1 MNFLELPPSKQ
12 WAALK
17 YRGEKFAEV
26 WFKPEGEPFSLVFR
40 IPPTSFQTPGIGP
53 ALTTENLLKAVGI
66 ATDEVESCRHEG
78 VSPSGMSGA
87 NLELKAPLS
96 PPPPD
101 VPFLILY
108 VNLTPPPQAAAPK
121 ESGESQT
128 LLEKWQALEAR
139 WKYIV
144 GLEVVIDTL
153 RLNMEGLRTEMEAA
167 SKKTLNTE
175 EKLHALN
182 SDVALWNKA
191 KSRVI
196 YALPKVREF
205 IHRAT
210 WALGTPERKL
220 LEELFKNAVPS
231 EIPVSRMDKVREEL
245 ESLLKDRQVLSAH
258 GTTVSQEC
266 KSIATDIQGALR
278 TLQSNAAA
286 NARKDRDKTRKKGK
300 FF

>member
-1 MNFLELPPSKQ
+1 MNFSELPPSKQ
-12 WAALK
+12 WAVLK
-17 YRGEKFAEV
+17 FRGEKLAEV
-26 WFKPEGEPFSLVFR
+26 WFKPEGQPFALVFR
-40 IPPTSFQTPGIGP
+40 IPPTSFQIPGIEQG
-53 ALTTENLLKAVGI
+53 LTTENLLKAVGI
-66 ATDEVESCRHEG
+66 ATDEVESCRHEAG
-78 VSPSGMSGA
+78 SASDMSA
-87 NLELKAPLS
+87 SNLELKAPLA
-96 PPPPD
+96 PPSPD
-101 VPFLILY
+101 VPYLTLY
-108 VNLTPPPQAAAPK
+108 VNLKPPPEAAAPK
-121 ESGESQT
+121 ESDESER
-128 LLEKWQALEAR
+128 LLEKWQTLEAR

-144 GLEVVIDTL
+144 GLEVAIDTL

-167 SKKTLNTE
+167 SKKTLTTE

-182 SDVALWNKA
+182 SDVAQWNKA

-210 WALGTPERKL
+210 WATGTPERKKL
-220 LEELFKNAVPS
+220 DELFKNAVLS

-245 ESLLKDRQVLSAH
+245 EILLKDRQVLAAI